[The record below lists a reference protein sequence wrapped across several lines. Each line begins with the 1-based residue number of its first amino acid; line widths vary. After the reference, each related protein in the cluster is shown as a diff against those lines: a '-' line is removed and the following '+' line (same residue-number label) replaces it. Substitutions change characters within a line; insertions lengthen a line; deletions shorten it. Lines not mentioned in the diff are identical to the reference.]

1 MKVDDSAPKRAL
13 AKGGLR
19 FAWHAD
25 RDRLLAEAHARPS
38 TPLEAPIIAIRLANV
53 SGQEAADADRSH
65 MAILCQQFGQRVPDL
80 RARWWALD
88 GSGWSLRW
96 ERHTEFSTWTLFC
109 QPTSAADPRGPFER
123 LPAGWLASFPTD
135 VLVATML
142 ELRRDDTG
150 DLTPPMASDGVQ
162 IGAQVLEGAARVFT
176 DFRADDSG
184 MTRFRLLLQ
193 SRDPALAGRLV
204 LILLEIE
211 TYRMMA
217 LLAFPLAGEATVQLR
232 AIEAEAGDLASKLAA
247 EEGVEADRALLAR
260 LITLS
265 GEVEGL
271 SARTT
276 FRFAAAN
283 AYHDLVRD
291 RVASLREVKIA
302 GVQTMEEFMD
312 RRLAPAMR
320 TCNSVAERERE
331 VIARIARAGAML
343 DTRIKVADEETSAAL
358 LSSMNQRADAS
369 LRLQRTVEGLSVAA
383 ISYYSL
389 MLLSYPMKAVE
400 HVRPGFDATM
410 ALGIAAPV
418 IATLVWLSL
427 RVIRRRIEGH

>member
-1 MKVDDSAPKRAL
+1 MLQGSP
-13 AKGGLR
+13 GSPR
-19 FAWHAD
+19 FGWHVD

-38 TPLEAPIIAIRLANV
+38 TPLEAPIVAIRLANV
-53 SGQEAADADRSH
+53 SGQEAAETDRSH
-65 MAILCQQFGQRVPDL
+65 MATLCDLFGECAPD
-80 RARWWALD
+80 RPARWWALD
-88 GSGWSLRW
+88 GPGWSMRW
-96 ERHTEFSTWTLFC
+96 ERHTEFSSWTLFC
-109 QPTSAADPRGPFER
+109 PPPSAADPRGALER
-123 LPAGWLASFPTD
+123 LPADWLAAFPAD
-135 VLVATML
+135 VIVATML

-150 DLTPPMASDGVQ
+150 NLTPPMASDGVQ

-193 SRDPALAGRLV
+193 SRDAALAGRLA
-204 LILLEIE
+204 LMLLEIE

-217 LLAFPLAGEATVQLR
+217 LLAFPLAGEAAVQLR
-232 AIEAEAGDLASKLAA
+232 AIEAEAGVLASRLAA
-247 EEGVEADRALLAR
+247 EEGVEADRTLLAR

-276 FRFAAAN
+276 FRFGAAN

-291 RVASLREVKIA
+291 RVASLREEKIA
-302 GVQTMEEFMD
+302 GVQTIEEFME

-320 TCNSVAERERE
+320 TCNSVAERERA

-343 DTRIKVADEETSAAL
+343 DTRIKVADEATSAEL
-358 LSSMNQRADAS
+358 LSSMNARADAS

-383 ISYYSL
+383 ISYYAL
-389 MLLSYPMKAVE
+389 MLLSYPVKALE
-400 HVRPGFDATM
+400 HVRRDFDATI
-410 ALGIAAPV
+410 ALGFLAPV
-418 IATLVWLSL
+418 IAVLVWLSL
-427 RVIRRRIEGH
+427 RSIRRRIVGH

>member
-1 MKVDDSAPKRAL
+1 MLQGSP
-13 AKGGLR
+13 GSPR
-19 FAWHAD
+19 FGWHVD

-38 TPLEAPIIAIRLANV
+38 TPLEAPIVAIRLANV
-53 SGQEAADADRSH
+53 SGQEAAETDRSH
-65 MAILCQQFGQRVPDL
+65 MATLCDLFGECAPDR

-88 GSGWSLRW
+88 GPGWSMRW
-96 ERHTEFSTWTLFC
+96 ERHTEFSSWTLFC
-109 QPTSAADPRGPFER
+109 PPPSAADPRGALER
-123 LPAGWLASFPTD
+123 LPADWLAAFPAD
-135 VLVATML
+135 VIVATML

-150 DLTPPMASDGVQ
+150 NLTPPMASDGVQ

-193 SRDPALAGRLV
+193 SRDAALAGRLA
-204 LILLEIE
+204 LMLLEIE

-217 LLAFPLAGEATVQLR
+217 LLAFPLAGEAAVQLR
-232 AIEAEAGDLASKLAA
+232 AIEAEAGVLASRLAA
-247 EEGVEADRALLAR
+247 EEGVEADRTLLAR

-276 FRFAAAN
+276 FRFGAAN

-291 RVASLREVKIA
+291 RVASLREEKIA
-302 GVQTMEEFMD
+302 GMQTIEEFME

-320 TCNSVAERERE
+320 TCNSVAERERA

-343 DTRIKVADEETSAAL
+343 DTRIKVADEATSAEL
-358 LSSMNQRADAS
+358 LSSMNARADAS

-383 ISYYSL
+383 ISYYAL
-389 MLLSYPMKAVE
+389 MLLSYPVKALE
-400 HVRPGFDATM
+400 HVRRDFDATI
-410 ALGIAAPV
+410 ALGFLAPV
-418 IATLVWLSL
+418 IAVLVWLSL
-427 RVIRRRIEGH
+427 RSIRRRIVGH

>member
-1 MKVDDSAPKRAL
+1 MLQGSP
-13 AKGGLR
+13 GSPR
-19 FAWHAD
+19 FGWHVD

-38 TPLEAPIIAIRLANV
+38 TPLEAPIVAIRLANV
-53 SGQEAADADRSH
+53 SGQEAAETDRSH
-65 MAILCQQFGQRVPDL
+65 MATLCDLFGECAPD
-80 RARWWALD
+80 RPARWWALD
-88 GSGWSLRW
+88 GPGWSMRW
-96 ERHTEFSTWTLFC
+96 ERHTEFSSWTLFC
-109 QPTSAADPRGPFER
+109 PPPSAADPRGALER
-123 LPAGWLASFPTD
+123 LPADWLAAFPAD
-135 VLVATML
+135 VIVATML

-150 DLTPPMASDGVQ
+150 NLTPPMASDGVQ

-193 SRDPALAGRLV
+193 SRDAALAGRLA
-204 LILLEIE
+204 LMLLEIE

-217 LLAFPLAGEATVQLR
+217 LLAFPLAGEAAVQLR
-232 AIEAEAGDLASKLAA
+232 AIEAEAGVLASRLAA
-247 EEGVEADRALLAR
+247 EEGVEADRTLLAR

-276 FRFAAAN
+276 FRFGAAN

-291 RVASLREVKIA
+291 RVASLREEKIA
-302 GVQTMEEFMD
+302 GMQTIEEFME

-320 TCNSVAERERE
+320 TCNSVAERERA

-343 DTRIKVADEETSAAL
+343 DTRIKVADEATSAEL
-358 LSSMNQRADAS
+358 LSSMNARADAS

-383 ISYYSL
+383 ISYYAL
-389 MLLSYPMKAVE
+389 MLLSYPVKALE
-400 HVRPGFDATM
+400 HVRRDFDATI
-410 ALGIAAPV
+410 ALGFLAPV
-418 IATLVWLSL
+418 IAVLVWLSL
-427 RVIRRRIEGH
+427 RSIRRRIVGH

>member
-1 MKVDDSAPKRAL
+1 MEQGRAS
-13 AKGGLR
+13 
-19 FAWHAD
+19 FDWHGD

-38 TPLEAPIIAIRLANV
+38 TPLEAPVVAIRLANV
-53 SGQEAADADRSH
+53 SGQEAADADRAH
-65 MAILCQQFGQRVPDL
+65 MADLCQRFGAQVPDRL
-80 RARWWALD
+80 ARWWACE
-88 GSGWSLRW
+88 GPGWSLRW
-96 ERHTEFSTWTLFC
+96 ERHTEFSSWTFFC
-109 QPTSAADPRGPFER
+109 APPNATDRRGALER
-123 LPAGWLASFPTD
+123 LPADWLAVFPAD

-142 ELRRDDTG
+142 ELRRDEG
-150 DLTPPMASDGVQ
+150 GSSAPPLASDGIQ
-162 IGAQVLEGAARVFT
+162 IGAAVLEGAARVFT

-184 MTRFRLLLQ
+184 MTRFRVMLHSQ
-193 SRDPALAGRLV
+193 DSALAGRLA

-232 AIEAEAGDLASKLAA
+232 AIEAEAGELASKLAA
-247 EEGVEADRALLAR
+247 EEGVDADRTLLSR

-265 GEVEGL
+265 GEAEGL

-276 FRFAAAN
+276 FRFGGSN

-291 RVASLREVKIA
+291 RVASLREEKIA
-302 GVQTMEEFMD
+302 GVQTIAEFME

-320 TCNSVAERERE
+320 TCNSVAERERA

-343 DTRIKVADEETSAAL
+343 DTRIKVADEATSAEL
-358 LSSMNQRADAS
+358 LSSMNSRADAS

-383 ISYYSL
+383 ISYYAL
-389 MLLSYPMKAVE
+389 MLLSYPIKAVE

-410 ALGIAAPV
+410 ALGVAAPV
-418 IATLVWLSL
+418 IAVLVWLSL
-427 RVIRRRIEGH
+427 RAIRRKIEGR

>member
-1 MKVDDSAPKRAL
+1 MLQGSP
-13 AKGGLR
+13 GSPR
-19 FAWHAD
+19 FGWHVD

-38 TPLEAPIIAIRLANV
+38 TPLEAPIVAIRLANV
-53 SGQEAADADRSH
+53 SGQEAADTDRSH
-65 MAILCQQFGQRVPDL
+65 MATLCDRFGERVPDR

-88 GSGWSLRW
+88 GPGWSLRW
-96 ERHTEFSTWTLFC
+96 ERHTEFSSWTLFC
-109 QPTSAADPRGPFER
+109 PPPSAADPRGALER
-123 LPAGWLASFPTD
+123 LPADWLAAFPAD
-135 VLVATML
+135 VIVATML

-193 SRDPALAGRLV
+193 SRDAALAGRLA
-204 LILLEIE
+204 LMLLEIE

-217 LLAFPLAGEATVQLR
+217 LLAFPLAGEAAVQLR
-232 AIEAEAGDLASKLAA
+232 AIEAEAGVLASRLAA
-247 EEGVEADRALLAR
+247 EEGVEADRTLLAR

-276 FRFAAAN
+276 FRFGAAN

-291 RVASLREVKIA
+291 RVASLREEKIA
-302 GVQTMEEFMD
+302 GMQTIEEFME

-320 TCNSVAERERE
+320 TCNSVAERERA

-343 DTRIKVADEETSAAL
+343 DTRIKVADEATSAEL
-358 LSSMNQRADAS
+358 LSSMNARADAS

-383 ISYYSL
+383 ISYYAL
-389 MLLSYPMKAVE
+389 MLLSYPVKALE
-400 HVRPGFDATM
+400 HVRRDFDATI
-410 ALGIAAPV
+410 ALGFLAPV
-418 IATLVWLSL
+418 IAVLVWLSL
-427 RVIRRRIEGH
+427 RSIRRRIVGH

>member
-1 MKVDDSAPKRAL
+1 ML
-13 AKGGLR
+13 QGKG
-19 FAWHAD
+19 FDWHSD

-38 TPLEAPIIAIRLANV
+38 TPLEAPVIAIRLANV
-53 SGQEAADADRSH
+53 SGQEAADTDRSH
-65 MAILCQQFGQRVPDL
+65 MAALCSQFGAQVPA
-80 RARWWALD
+80 RATRWWALE
-88 GSGWSLRW
+88 GPSWSLRW
-96 ERHTEFSTWTLFC
+96 ERHTEFSSWTFFC
-109 QPTSAADPRGPFER
+109 PPPTAVDPREPLER
-123 LPAGWLASFPTD
+123 LPADWLAAFPSD

-142 ELRRDDTG
+142 ELRRDDG
-150 DLTPPMASDGVQ
+150 GVLSAPLASDGVQ
-162 IGAQVLEGAARVFT
+162 IGAAVLEGAARVFT
-176 DFRADDSG
+176 DFRADESG
-184 MTRFRLLLQ
+184 MTRFRVLLQ
-193 SRDPALAGRLV
+193 SRDAALAGRLA

-232 AIEAEAGDLASKLAA
+232 AIEAEAGELASRLAA
-247 EEGVEADRALLAR
+247 EEGVEADRTLLSR

-265 GEVEGL
+265 GEAEGL

-276 FRFAAAN
+276 FRFGGSN

-291 RVASLREVKIA
+291 RVASLREEKIA
-302 GVQTMEEFMD
+302 GVQTIAEFME

-320 TCNSVAERERE
+320 TCNSVAERERA

-343 DTRIKVADEETSAAL
+343 DTRIKVADEATSAEL
-358 LSSMNQRADAS
+358 LSSMNARADAS

-389 MLLSYPMKAVE
+389 MLLSYPIKALE
-400 HVRPGFDATM
+400 HVQHGFDATM

-418 IATLVWLSL
+418 IAVLVWLSL
-427 RVIRRRIEGH
+427 RAIRRSIEGH

>member
-1 MKVDDSAPKRAL
+1 MEQGRAS
-13 AKGGLR
+13 
-19 FAWHAD
+19 FDWHGD

-38 TPLEAPIIAIRLANV
+38 TPLEAPVVAIRLANV
-53 SGQEAADADRSH
+53 SGQEAADADRAH
-65 MAILCQQFGQRVPDL
+65 MADLCKRFGAQVPDR
-80 RARWWALD
+80 RARWWACE
-88 GSGWSLRW
+88 GPGWSLRW
-96 ERHTEFSTWTLFC
+96 ERHTEFSSWTFFC
-109 QPTSAADPRGPFER
+109 PPPTAADSRGALER
-123 LPAGWLASFPTD
+123 LPADWLAVFPAD

-142 ELRRDDTG
+142 ELRRDEG
-150 DLTPPMASDGVQ
+150 GSSAPPLASDGIQ
-162 IGAQVLEGAARVFT
+162 IGAAVLEGAARVFT

-184 MTRFRLLLQ
+184 MTRFRVMLHSQ
-193 SRDPALAGRLV
+193 DGALAGRLA

-232 AIEAEAGDLASKLAA
+232 AIEAEAGELASKLAA
-247 EEGVEADRALLAR
+247 EEGVDADRTLLSR

-265 GEVEGL
+265 GEAEGL

-276 FRFAAAN
+276 FRFGGSN

-291 RVASLREVKIA
+291 RVASLREEKIA
-302 GVQTMEEFMD
+302 GVQTIAEFME

-320 TCNSVAERERE
+320 TCNSVAERERA

-343 DTRIKVADEETSAAL
+343 DTRIKVADEATSAEL
-358 LSSMNQRADAS
+358 LSSMNSRADAS

-383 ISYYSL
+383 ISYYAL
-389 MLLSYPMKAVE
+389 MLLSYPIKAVE

-418 IATLVWLSL
+418 IAVLVWLSL
-427 RVIRRRIEGH
+427 RAIRRKIEGR